1 MLGAYVFYDLRTSGS
16 LLLPPIPFL
25 PHTIGL
31 GGPWSTVPAFVVS
44 LLVCAVTGT
53 VFDAIVLGRLRG
65 GSPLAKLLASLGL
78 LLTLQAFVL
87 VRFGS
92 TGQTAPAVFS
102 ESPGSSV
109 HVFGQSVPDDRFILT
124 GIVLALAAILWAAYR
139 YTTFGIA
146 TRAAAE
152 HETKAMLAGLSPAKL
167 SRINTTLG
175 FVIAGGVGI
184 LVAPISQLDPNT
196 IALAVIPALAAALFA
211 RFTSFSVVTVAGLAM
226 GAIGSIITYL
236 SSLSWFPTSGGSAM
250 PGVTQVV
257 YFLIIIVALVWRGDR
272 LPARG
277 VSVEPSLP
285 PAPEAR
291 RIVAPGAALG
301 MLAIGALLVLPY
313 DFRQALTNS
322 AIGVILCLSFV
333 VIVGFVGQISILQLG
348 LAGVAGVIISKL
360 ALHAGIGFPVG
371 LIAAVGGA
379 VALGTAGAIPALR
392 VRGVTLA
399 IVTLS
404 AAWGLQEFV
413 FANPTIGGGVTAA
426 VVPSPHLFGLD
437 LGPNGAFPINASSP
451 PSPTFGAICVIAAM
465 IVGMLV
471 AGLRR
476 SRTGT
481 RMLAVRS
488 NERAAAAAGID
499 VRREKLI
506 AFAIAS
512 GIAGLAGGLYA
523 YDFGSVSGTNFGV
536 LPALGFLA
544 FAYLGGITTVS
555 GAVIGG
561 LLVTQGIGFMALNKA
576 FGVPLSYQLLVGGIA
591 LIVTIMMNPVG
602 VAGAAS
608 EAFRDIRRGRGR
620 PRANGPDTAV
630 VSPGAAPTATSTPP
644 TTTTKTTVG
653 S

>member
-1 MLGAYVFYDLRTSGS
+1 MLAAYVFYELRTSGS

-92 TGQTAPAVFS
+92 TGQIAPAVFS

-109 HVFGQSVPDDRFILT
+109 HVFGQSVPDDRFVLT
-124 GIVLALAAILWAAYR
+124 VMVLALAAILWAAYR

-184 LVAPISQLDPNT
+184 LVAPMSQLDANT

-236 SSLSWFPTSGGSAM
+236 SSLSWFPTSAGSAM

-379 VALGTAGAIPALR
+379 VVLGTAGAIPALR

-404 AAWGLQEFV
+404 AAWALQEFV

-426 VVPSPHLFGLD
+426 AVPSPHLFGLD

-451 PSPTFGAICVIAAM
+451 PSPAFGAVCVIVAM
-465 IVGMLV
+465 IVGILV

-561 LLVTQGIGFMALNKA
+561 LLVPQGIGFVALNKV

-608 EAFRDIRRGRGR
+608 EAFRDIRRGRRR

-630 VSPGAAPTATSTPP
+630 ASPGAALTATSTPP
-644 TTTTKTTVG
+644 ATPTTTVR